1 MDGPSGSGKSS
12 TARGVARAL
21 GLRYLD
27 TGAQFRAIT
36 WWMLLHGIDV
46 NDPEAVAE
54 NAAAPVM
61 SSGTDPDAP
70 SICLD
75 GIDVAEQIRSEPVVA
90 AVSAVAAVPEVRTRL
105 LDLQRS
111 IIGSGGIVVEG
122 RDIGSVVWPQAEVK
136 MYLTADPAARAARR
150 TAEAGGAD
158 VAATEVDLLRRDAAD
173 SGRAT
178 APLVVPE
185 GAIHLDTTDFTLDQ
199 VIAHVV
205 ALVHEATS
213 A

>member
-1 MDGPSGSGKSS
+1 MEHVVVAMDGPSGSGKSS

-75 GIDVAEQIRSEPVVA
+75 GIDVAEQIRS
-90 AVSAVAAVPEVRTRL
+90 
-105 LDLQRS
+105 
-111 IIGSGGIVVEG
+111 
-122 RDIGSVVWPQAEVK
+122 
-136 MYLTADPAARAARR
+136 
-150 TAEAGGAD
+150 
-158 VAATEVDLLRRDAAD
+158 
-173 SGRAT
+173 
-178 APLVVPE
+178 
-185 GAIHLDTTDFTLDQ
+185 
-199 VIAHVV
+199 
-205 ALVHEATS
+205 
-213 A
+213 